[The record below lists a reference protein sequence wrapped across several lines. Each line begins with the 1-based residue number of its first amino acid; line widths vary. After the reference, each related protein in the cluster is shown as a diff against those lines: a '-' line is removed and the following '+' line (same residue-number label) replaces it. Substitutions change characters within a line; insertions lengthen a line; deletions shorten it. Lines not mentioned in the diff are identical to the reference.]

1 MAKGNREDA
10 IRLVSEMESEFEDS
24 WIMYLGIGD
33 IYARIGEYEKAKYYY
48 RQYTLHQSPPRYT
61 DSLTSIAQICEMQG
75 DYSGAIDAIREEIR
89 LLAEDWNTT
98 TGETVD
104 QHLRK
109 IELLERKLM
118 SKEGRGA

>member
-1 MAKGNREDA
+1 MAPKSWKFRQALLFIKSE
-10 IRLVSEMESEFEDS
+10 ISERPSSLLCKPLVVIKST
-24 WIMYLGIGD
+24 I
-33 IYARIGEYEKAKYYY
+33 
-48 RQYTLHQSPPRYT
+48 LHQSPPRYT
-61 DSLTSIAQICEMQG
+61 DSLTSIAQICEIQG

-118 SKEGRGA
+118 LEEGRGA

>member
-1 MAKGNREDA
+1 M
-10 IRLVSEMESEFEDS
+10 SEMESEFEDS

-48 RQYTLHQSPPRYT
+48 HQYTLHQSPPRYT
-61 DSLTSIAQICEMQG
+61 DSLTSIAQICEIQG

-89 LLAEDWNTT
+89 LLAEDWNTNS
-98 TGETVD
+98 GETVD

-109 IELLERKLM
+109 IEQLKRKLANE
-118 SKEGRGA
+118 EGSGA

>member
-48 RQYTLHQSPPRYT
+48 RQYTLHQPRPGT
-61 DSLTSIAQICEMQG
+61 Q
-75 DYSGAIDAIREEIR
+75 
-89 LLAEDWNTT
+89 
-98 TGETVD
+98 TV
-104 QHLRK
+104 
-109 IELLERKLM
+109 
-118 SKEGRGA
+118 